1 LTQAVD
7 GSARFHGSLRSMRNE
22 QQGIA
27 HIDGALAPALLLS
40 RLLLAA

>member
-1 LTQAVD
+1 
-7 GSARFHGSLRSMRNE
+7 MRNE